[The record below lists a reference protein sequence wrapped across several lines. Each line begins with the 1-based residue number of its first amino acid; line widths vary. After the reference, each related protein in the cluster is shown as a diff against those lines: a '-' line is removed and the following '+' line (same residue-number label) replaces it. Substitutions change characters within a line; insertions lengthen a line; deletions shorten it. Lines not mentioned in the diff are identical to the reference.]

1 MERKKKKIKA
11 SEKEQKELWE
21 PLGSLVTL
29 VGEQEG
35 RKNVVNIGAV
45 SLLSLKQQEYKLFG
59 LSAVTHVKTCFFCFG
74 QRGNRL
80 LPGRISRSTAERILR
95 LSAELLQNGCG
106 LVQVLQVCSRR

>member
-35 RKNVVNIGAV
+35 RKNVNIGAV
-45 SLLSLKQQEYKLFG
+45 SLLSLKQ
-59 LSAVTHVKTCFFCFG
+59 
-74 QRGNRL
+74 
-80 LPGRISRSTAERILR
+80 
-95 LSAELLQNGCG
+95 
-106 LVQVLQVCSRR
+106 